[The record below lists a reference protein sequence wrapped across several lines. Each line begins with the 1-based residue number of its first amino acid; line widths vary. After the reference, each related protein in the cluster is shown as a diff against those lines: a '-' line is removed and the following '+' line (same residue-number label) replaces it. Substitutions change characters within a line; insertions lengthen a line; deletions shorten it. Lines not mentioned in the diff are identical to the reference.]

1 MKDYTLV
8 GIIVT
13 LIIVGILALIFMTF
27 YANYIKQLMTIWSDF

>member
-27 YANYIKQLMTIWSDF
+27 YANYIKQLMTI